1 LNVFKFL
8 MEEAAVDAIVIYLLY
23 LAIGIGLVA
32 VVGQALARSG
42 RAFLAQPADGRDSA
56 AGAASRLL
64 VVAFYLVSLG
74 FVALTA
80 PTGARA
86 AGAGQAL
93 VLLSGR
99 VGLLLLGLGVLHV
112 TGTLVLARMRRGRGW
127 QPAGTGTAGTG
138 TAGTGTYGGG
148 TYGGG
153 TYGGGTFSGRTAG
166 DEMAGDDAIDGSR
179 PGGGAFGGG
188 TFGGGTSGGGT
199 ADGGGGLAA
208 PTVWQPRRVVH

>member
-8 MEEAAVDAIVIYLLY
+8 VEEAAVDAIVIYLLY

-80 PTGARA
+80 PTGART

-112 TGTLVLARMRRGRGW
+112 TGTLVLARMRRSRGW
-127 QPAGTGTAGTG
+127 QPAGTG

-166 DEMAGDDAIDGSR
+166 DEMAGDDPIDGSR

-188 TFGGGTSGGGT
+188 TSGGGASGGGA
-199 ADGGGGLAA
+199 ADGSGGLAA
-208 PTVWQPRRVVH
+208 PTVWRPRRVVH

>member
-1 LNVFKFL
+1 LNVFKYL
-8 MEEAAVDAIVIYLLY
+8 VEEAAVDAIVIYLLY

-80 PTGARA
+80 PTGART

-153 TYGGGTFSGRTAG
+153 TFSGRTAG
-166 DEMAGDDAIDGSR
+166 DEMAGDDPIDGSR

-188 TFGGGTSGGGT
+188 TSGGGAFGGGASGGGA
-199 ADGGGGLAA
+199 ADGSGGLAA
-208 PTVWQPRRVVH
+208 PTVWRPRRVVH